1 MKKRLNIQYALAIV
15 TALFFSTPLLAQP
28 TIPDISGVK
37 EIHIDLACNATL
49 IQGEKASVAIT
60 GDDDALEDVYVK
72 LKGDVLVIGNDRHH
86 QHKNDVKVSITI
98 PELKKLSIGGAVDIT
113 TPTQVKFDNFELEV
127 SGVADLDIKLLSKML
142 NLEASGVISGEI
154 IGETKDL
161 KMEISGVGK
170 IDASG
175 FKAENC
181 EIEVSG
187 VAKADVY
194 VTEKL
199 DASVSGMGNIHYLG
213 RPIINRSTSGFGS
226 ISRLN

>member
-127 SGVADLDIKLLSKML
+127 SGV
-142 NLEASGVISGEI
+142 ISGEI